1 MSETRPEPFVGQP
14 ATIHLWTDS
23 HAAVVV
29 KVSPRSILVAR
40 VETGES
46 RPDLASDVGAWG
58 ARPVLAEGIL
68 DQITGTPE
76 RFRRIDSEDGPR
88 YRKGSISVSLGYS
101 RTRIDYRY

>member
-1 MSETRPEPFVGQP
+1 MSETRPEPYVGQP

-23 HAAVVV
+23 HAAVVL
-29 KVSPRSILVAR
+29 KVSPKSILVAR
-40 VETGES
+40 VATGE
-46 RPDLASDVGAWG
+46 RFLDLASDPGAYG
-58 ARPVLAEGIL
+58 VRPVLAEGIL
-68 DQITGTPE
+68 DQITGANE